1 MPISETTMTA
11 EDLNNVTAFARKI
24 TPSLGLQPSISDI
37 EANIIW
43 VDSKVYEWQQGAA
56 PAIDADDMVAVLG
69 TVWAK
74 QIIQQHNWLWVN
86 LVFHEYDDWEAFAI
100 VSPDRSLMILPY
112 AFIHE
117 CITEGTEVT
126 IAASLTAIGSDV
138 IPTFDP
144 YSYTN
149 LMHGLQR
156 IVPR

>member
-1 MPISETTMTA
+1 MRISETA
-11 EDLNNVTAFARKI
+11 VTAQDLINMTEFARN
-24 TPSLGLQPSISDI
+24 TAPTLGLKPSVLAI

-43 VDSKVYEWQQGAA
+43 VDSMVYDWQQGAA
-56 PAIDADDMVAVLG
+56 PAIDTDDMVAVLG
-69 TVWAK
+69 TVWAE
-74 QIIQQHNWLWVN
+74 QIIQQHDWVWVN
-86 LVFHEYDDWEAFAI
+86 LVFHDYDDWEAYAI

-117 CITEGTEVT
+117 CISEGTEVT
-126 IAASLTAIGSDV
+126 IAASLTAIGSAV
-138 IPTFDP
+138 IPTFEP